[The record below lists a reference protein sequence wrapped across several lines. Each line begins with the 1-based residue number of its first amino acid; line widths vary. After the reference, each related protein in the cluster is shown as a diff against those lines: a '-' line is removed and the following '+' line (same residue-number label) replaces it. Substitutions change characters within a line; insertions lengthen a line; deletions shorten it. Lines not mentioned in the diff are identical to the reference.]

1 MLSEMRSKSLGISI
15 NGLSLGAFAHAD
27 DLRTMASN
35 IEDTSKQALF
45 VNSFTTSRVFHL
57 CLEKCA
63 LLSPSNNPLTSSLKI
78 DDVTSL
84 PVEKSVNCLGVWW
97 DNSAS
102 SHACIKER
110 IQKARAAFFFQ
121 WSIRCLSRPPK
132 PPVISQH
139 CWELHTPC
147 FAVRIWELGAEL
159 FSIACTWI
167 FPSRTRTACTETS

>member
-1 MLSEMRSKSLGISI
+1 MDPMLSEMRSKSLGISI

-27 DLRTMASN
+27 DIRTMASN

-45 VNSFTTSRVFHL
+45 VNTFTTSRGLHV

-63 LLSPSNNPLTSSLKI
+63 LLPPSKNPPTSSLKI
-78 DDVTSL
+78 DDVISL

-110 IQKARAAFFFQ
+110 IQKARAAFFSNGQ
-121 WSIRCLSRPPK
+121 
-132 PPVISQH
+132 
-139 CWELHTPC
+139 
-147 FAVRIWELGAEL
+147 LGAFRGL
-159 FSIACTWI
+159 PNPLSSRSIVESCI
-167 FPSRTRTACTETS
+167 LPVLLYGSEN

>member
-1 MLSEMRSKSLGISI
+1 MDPMLSEMRSKSLGISI

-139 CWELHTPC
+139 C
-147 FAVRIWELGAEL
+147 
-159 FSIACTWI
+159 
-167 FPSRTRTACTETS
+167 